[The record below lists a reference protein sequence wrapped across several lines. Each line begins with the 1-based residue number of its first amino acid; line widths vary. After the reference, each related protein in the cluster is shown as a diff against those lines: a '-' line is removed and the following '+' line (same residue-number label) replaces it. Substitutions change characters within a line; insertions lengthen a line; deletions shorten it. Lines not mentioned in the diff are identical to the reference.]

1 MGSALRLEHIYRYQQ
16 QNENR
21 HKDINQLFRFTR
33 LFNLFWCFV
42 HSLLSLFSMRHW
54 LVKQEPETYPWSR
67 LLEDKKTIWDG
78 IRNYQ
83 ARNFMREMSKGDLV
97 FFYNSGRAK
106 ELVGLAKVAKSAYS
120 DPTATEGDW
129 AAFDLRAMKSLKQP
143 VTLQQI
149 KADPSFQEL
158 HLVRNSRL
166 SVMPIGEK
174 EFKHLLDLAQTTA

>member
-1 MGSALRLEHIYRYQQ
+1 MRY
-16 QNENR
+16 
-21 HKDINQLFRFTR
+21 
-33 LFNLFWCFV
+33 
-42 HSLLSLFSMRHW
+42 W
-54 LVKQEPETYPWSR
+54 LVKQEPETYPWTQ
-67 LLEDKKTIWDG
+67 LLKEKKTIWDG
-78 IRNYQ
+78 VRNYQ

-97 FFYNSGRAK
+97 FFYHSGKAK

-120 DPTATEGDW
+120 DLTATEGDW
-129 AAFDLRAMKSLKQP
+129 AAFDLRAVKSLKQP

-149 KADPSFQEL
+149 KADPRLQEL

>member
-1 MGSALRLEHIYRYQQ
+1 
-16 QNENR
+16 
-21 HKDINQLFRFTR
+21 
-33 LFNLFWCFV
+33 
-42 HSLLSLFSMRHW
+42 MRHW
-54 LVKQEPETYPWSR
+54 LVKQEPETYPWTR

-78 IRNYQ
+78 VRNYQ

-97 FFYNSGRAK
+97 FFYHSGKAK

-129 AAFDLRAMKSLKQP
+129 AAFDLKAMKSLKQP
-143 VTLQQI
+143 VTLH
-149 KADPSFQEL
+149 PSLQEL

>member
-1 MGSALRLEHIYRYQQ
+1 
-16 QNENR
+16 
-21 HKDINQLFRFTR
+21 
-33 LFNLFWCFV
+33 
-42 HSLLSLFSMRHW
+42 
-54 LVKQEPETYPWSR
+54 
-67 LLEDKKTIWDG
+67 
-78 IRNYQ
+78 
-83 ARNFMREMSKGDLV
+83 MREMSKGDLV
-97 FFYNSGRAK
+97 FFYHSGKAE

-129 AAFDLRAMKSLKQP
+129 AAFHLKAMKSLKQP

-149 KADPSFQEL
+149 KADPSLQEL

>member
-1 MGSALRLEHIYRYQQ
+1 MKS
-16 QNENR
+16 
-21 HKDINQLFRFTR
+21 
-33 LFNLFWCFV
+33 
-42 HSLLSLFSMRHW
+42 
-54 LVKQEPETYPWSR
+54 EPEAYGIDDLRREGST
-67 LLEDKKTIWDG
+67 LWDG

-97 FFYNSGRAK
+97 FFYHSGRAK